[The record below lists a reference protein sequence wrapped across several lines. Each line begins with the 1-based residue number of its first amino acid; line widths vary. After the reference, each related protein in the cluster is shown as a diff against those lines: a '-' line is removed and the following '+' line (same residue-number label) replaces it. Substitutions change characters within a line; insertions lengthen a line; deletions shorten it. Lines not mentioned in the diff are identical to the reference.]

1 MSTALSLVARR
12 ATAAVLGTGAVLVAG
27 VAPALADTTPGCT
40 AADIAAVEGQVATAM
55 AGYLLTHPDANIFF
69 SSVQGLAKADAVS
82 QAQAYLTAN
91 PQTQAE
97 INAIRGPVFDLR
109 TRCNIPTANL
119 IRGVL

>member
-1 MSTALSLVARR
+1 MSSVSSLAARR
-12 ATAAVLGTGAVLVAG
+12 TVAALLGTGAVLIAG
-27 VAPALADTTPGCT
+27 VAPALADITPGCS

-55 AGYLLTHPDANIFF
+55 AGYLATHPDVNTFF
-69 SSVQGLAKADAVS
+69 SGVQGLAKADAVS
-82 QAQAYLTAN
+82 QTQNYLNAN

-109 TRCNIPTANL
+109 TRCNIPTANI